1 MLCVHIYI
9 FNRKISATFDS
20 EKQYSVIQ
28 EAKDNMKK
36 HLLCLIT
43 TILIAASLNA
53 QPNYNYEKLQRE
65 DLGRGVVA
73 IRKDASTVT
82 VSWRYLSSDPM
93 DTGFNVY
100 RNGKKITPEP
110 VNAGTFYDDSYASQD
125 AATYEV
131 RPVVKGKETNRKNGR
146 YTLPANAPTGYIQ
159 IPMQKPAN
167 GVTPAGDTY
176 TYSPNDASIGD
187 VDGDGEYEIILKWDP
202 SNSHDNAHDGYT
214 GEVLID
220 CYRLNGEQLWRINLG
235 KNIRAGAHY
244 TQFMVYDL
252 DNDGKAEI
260 VMRTADGSIDG
271 KGNVIGDATADY
283 REPGE
288 MYTPQKKKGDTR
300 PPAPRLR
307 NQGRIFKGK
316 EYLTVFSGMTGE
328 ALQSIEYIPQR
339 GELKGWGDNRANRS
353 DRFLAC
359 IAYLDGIH
367 PSVVMCRG
375 YYARTVLAA
384 FNWDGK
390 NLKNHWTFDTD
401 QPGNEHFAG
410 QGNHNLR
417 VADID
422 GDGCDEIVYGSM
434 TVDHNGKGLYS
445 TGMGH
450 GDALHL
456 TQFDPDNPQL
466 QLWACHENKKDG
478 STFRDAATGKVIFQ
492 LPHSTDVGRCMAAD
506 IDPTQPGVEMWSARS
521 EGIRNIKGEV
531 VAPRV
536 KKLPIN
542 MAVWWDGDL
551 LREMLDRNVI
561 GKYNWR
567 VETCTPLVTFEGA
580 TSNNGTKSNPCLQ
593 GDIIGDWREEVLLRT
608 TDNTALRLYVSTI
621 PTGYRFHTFLEDPV
635 YRISIATQNVGYNQ
649 PTQPGFYFGA
659 DLKGT
664 FRGYR
669 FKE

>member
-9 FNRKISATFDS
+9 FNRKISTTFDS

-65 DLGRGVVA
+65 NLGRGVVA

-110 VNAGTFYDDSYASQD
+110 VNAGTFYDDSYASPD

-271 KGNVIGDATADY
+271 KGNVIGDTTADY

-288 MYTPQKKKGDTR
+288 IYTPRKKKGDTR

-316 EYLTVFSGMTGE
+316 EYLTVFSGMTEKPCNPSNTFPNG
-328 ALQSIEYIPQR
+328 
-339 GELKGWGDNRANRS
+339 AN
-353 DRFLAC
+353 
-359 IAYLDGIH
+359 
-367 PSVVMCRG
+367 
-375 YYARTVLAA
+375 
-384 FNWDGK
+384 
-390 NLKNHWTFDTD
+390 
-401 QPGNEHFAG
+401 
-410 QGNHNLR
+410 
-417 VADID
+417 
-422 GDGCDEIVYGSM
+422 
-434 TVDHNGKGLYS
+434 
-445 TGMGH
+445 
-450 GDALHL
+450 
-456 TQFDPDNPQL
+456 
-466 QLWACHENKKDG
+466 
-478 STFRDAATGKVIFQ
+478 
-492 LPHSTDVGRCMAAD
+492 
-506 IDPTQPGVEMWSARS
+506 
-521 EGIRNIKGEV
+521 
-531 VAPRV
+531 
-536 KKLPIN
+536 
-542 MAVWWDGDL
+542 
-551 LREMLDRNVI
+551 
-561 GKYNWR
+561 
-567 VETCTPLVTFEGA
+567 
-580 TSNNGTKSNPCLQ
+580 
-593 GDIIGDWREEVLLRT
+593 
-608 TDNTALRLYVSTI
+608 
-621 PTGYRFHTFLEDPV
+621 
-635 YRISIATQNVGYNQ
+635 
-649 PTQPGFYFGA
+649 
-659 DLKGT
+659 
-664 FRGYR
+664 
-669 FKE
+669 